1 MTYTTDERTS
11 QFANLAEVT
20 LNKMNQKKKK
30 RAKYKYNP
38 HFIRFVN
45 ISSTT
50 AAQRIKLICKLDS
63 TTV

>member
-20 LNKMNQKKKK
+20 LNKMNQKK

-38 HFIRFVN
+38 HFIMFVN
-45 ISSTT
+45 ISFTT

-63 TTV
+63 KTF

>member
-20 LNKMNQKKKK
+20 LNKMNKKK

-50 AAQRIKLICKLDS
+50 AAQRIKLICKLDP